1 MSATPSSGRVL
12 MTIAVMSATVMQV
25 LDTTIVNVALPHM
38 AGALS
43 ATPDQISWVLT
54 SYLVASAI
62 VMPLTG
68 YFTDRLGQRNYL
80 LISILGFVVASGLCG
95 IATNLAEI
103 VSFRLLQGLFGA
115 SLIPLSQSIMVQA
128 FTARERGRAMAI
140 WGMGIMVGP
149 ILGPTLGG
157 YLTDTLSWRWT
168 FYINLPVGAISLLLA
183 WRTVKDTPRRP
194 RTTDWRGLMLMFL
207 AVGGLQF
214 VVDRGNQED
223 WFSSAMI
230 QIVAIA
236 AAVGLLGFVYRS
248 LSRPG
253 HALIDLHIFRDRNF
267 ASSCALLA
275 VFAFG
280 LFSAIVLQPLM
291 LESLLGYPAATA
303 GLVMAPRGVASL
315 VSMLVVGR
323 LINRVPP
330 RNLVLGGIIVG
341 TAGAFAMTGY
351 NLHDNLWFLIWPSL
365 LQGLAVG
372 PVFVPL
378 ATIAYKT
385 LPSAKVP
392 EASGMYN
399 LIRTLGTSV
408 GISIVATVLTRQTQ
422 VAWSEVGSNIQ
433 PFSPAL
439 GDYLARFGLS
449 PSSAQAPAL
458 LAHELA
464 RQAQMIGMV
473 DAFATIAWVYL
484 FMIPFVFLLE
494 GGRLHAEAGP
504 AAAVGE

>member
-1 MSATPSSGRVL
+1 MSPAPNTSRVL
-12 MTIAVMSATVMQV
+12 MSIAVMSATVIQV

-38 AGALS
+38 AGQLS

-80 LISILGFVVASGLCG
+80 LLSVFGFVVASGLCG

-103 VSFRLLQGLFGA
+103 VSFRLLQGVFGA
-115 SLIPLSQSIMVQA
+115 SLIPLSQSIMVQSFSA
-128 FTARERGRAMAI
+128 EERGRAMAI

-157 YLTDTLSWRWT
+157 YLTDALSWRWT
-168 FYINLPVGAISLLLA
+168 FYINLPVGALSLLLA
-183 WRTVKDTPRRP
+183 WRTVPDTPRRA
-194 RTTDWRGLMLMFL
+194 RTTDWPGLVLMFL

-223 WFSSAMI
+223 WFNSTTI
-230 QIVAIA
+230 QIVAIVSA
-236 AAVGLLGFVYRS
+236 IGLIGFIYHS
-248 LSRPG
+248 LSSTG

-267 ASSCALLA
+267 TSSCMLLM

-291 LESLLGYPAATA
+291 LENLLGYPAATA
-303 GLVMAPRGVASL
+303 GWVMAPRGVASL

-330 RNLVLGGIIVG
+330 RNLVLGGIVVG
-341 TAGAFAMTGY
+341 TLGAFAMTGY
-351 NLHDNLWFLIWPSL
+351 SLRNSLWFLIWPSI

-385 LPSAKVP
+385 LPRAMVP

-399 LIRTLGTSV
+399 LIRTLGTSI
-408 GISIVATVLTRQTQ
+408 GISIVATILTRQTQ
-422 VAWSEVGSNIQ
+422 VAWSELGTHIQ
-433 PFSPAL
+433 PFNPAL
-439 GDYLARFGLS
+439 HHYLGRLGLD
-449 PSSAQAPAL
+449 PSSTQAPAL

-464 RQAQMIGMV
+464 RQSQMVGMV
-473 DAFATIAWVYL
+473 DAFATLAWVYVL
-484 FMIPFVFLLE
+484 MIPLVFLLE
-494 GGRLHAEAGP
+494 SGQLHQTGATP
-504 AAAVGE
+504 AVVE

>member
-1 MSATPSSGRVL
+1 

-38 AGALS
+38 AGELS

-80 LISILGFVVASGLCG
+80 LISIFGFVVASGLCG
-95 IATNLAEI
+95 IATNLGEI
-103 VSFRLLQGLFGA
+103 VTFRLLQGVFGA
-115 SLIPLSQSIMVQA
+115 SLIPLSQSIMVQS
-128 FTARERGRAMAI
+128 FTAHERGRAMAI

-157 YLTDTLSWRWT
+157 YLTDALSWRWT
-168 FYINLPVGAISLLLA
+168 FYINLPVGVLSLLLA
-183 WRTVKDTPRRP
+183 WRTVPDTQRRP
-194 RTTDWRGLMLMFL
+194 RTTDWPGLALMFL

-214 VVDRGNQED
+214 LVDRGNQED
-223 WFSSAMI
+223 WFNSTTM
-230 QIVAIA
+230 QIVAA
-236 AAVGLLGFVYRS
+236 ASAFGFLGFIYRS
-248 LSRPG
+248 LSQPG
-253 HALIDLHIFRDRNF
+253 HALIDLRIFRDRNF

-291 LESLLGYPAATA
+291 LENLLGYPAATA
-303 GLVMAPRGVASL
+303 GWVMAPRGVASL
-315 VSMLVVGR
+315 VSMLLVGR
-323 LINRVPP
+323 LINRVAP
-330 RNLVLGGIIVG
+330 RNLVLGGILVG

-351 NLHDNLWFLIWPSL
+351 NLEDNLWFLIWPSV

-385 LPSAKVP
+385 LPHTVVA

-399 LIRTLGTSV
+399 LIRTLGTSI

-422 VAWSEVGSNIQ
+422 VAWSEVGSHVQ
-433 PFSPAL
+433 PFNPAL
-439 GDYLARFGLS
+439 YNYLGRLGMD
-449 PSSAQAPAL
+449 PSSTHAPAM

-464 RQAQMIGMV
+464 RQSQMIGMI

-484 FMIPFVFLLE
+484 LLVPLVFLLE
-494 GGRLHAEAGP
+494 RGHLHSGTAP